1 MGMWLIAPLL
11 IFLTLLGAFGV
22 AFSVIWS
29 SSSLAPDKKKLATG
43 LAVGGLLACLFA
55 EFHCRF
61 EANGKV
67 NVVLVG
73 STPAGDDP
81 VALVVMKQSEWR
93 TLAAC
98 APADVPR
105 VIFELEPN
113 ITGHLPTFI
122 RHLHTVVDAMKLAAT
137 ALAT

>member
-1 MGMWLIAPLL
+1 MKCWLRV
-11 IFLTLLGAFGV
+11 V
-22 AFSVIWS
+22 A
-29 SSSLAPDKKKLATG
+29 
-43 LAVGGLLACLFA
+43 
-55 EFHCRF
+55 
-61 EANGKV
+61 
-67 NVVLVG
+67 
-73 STPAGDDP
+73 
-81 VALVVMKQSEWR
+81 
-93 TLAAC
+93 LAAC